1 MTSSRILFVIF
12 LLDISTLGGGAGV
25 SSSSSSSTSRICSV
39 LEMSTLGGG
48 AGGFVVVIIDVNVV
62 VSAWGRRVSAV
73 EKRSHDAVFV
83 GVGLLLGSDL

>member
-1 MTSSRILFVIF
+1 
-12 LLDISTLGGGAGV
+12 
-25 SSSSSSSTSRICSV
+25 
-39 LEMSTLGGG
+39 MSTLGGG